1 MKKIGVLIPTFNEE
15 ANVNLAYDAVTAV
28 MTGQLSRYEYEILFI
43 DNDSTDKTRQLIRA
57 LCEKDKHVK
66 AIFNA
71 RNFGYSKSQFYG
83 LTHLDADAVM
93 LIHADLQN
101 PPELI
106 PQFVE
111 KWENGAKVIIGI
123 KKAST

>member
-1 MKKIGVLIPTFNEE
+1 MKKIGILVPTFNEE
-15 ANVNLAYDAVTAV
+15 DNVNLAYDAITSV
-28 MTGQLSRYEYEILFI
+28 MTKELSRYEYEIMFI
-43 DNDSTDKTRQLIRA
+43 DNYSTDKTRQLIRS

-83 LTHLDADAVM
+83 LIHLDADAVM

-111 KWENGAKVIIGI
+111 K
-123 KKAST
+123 